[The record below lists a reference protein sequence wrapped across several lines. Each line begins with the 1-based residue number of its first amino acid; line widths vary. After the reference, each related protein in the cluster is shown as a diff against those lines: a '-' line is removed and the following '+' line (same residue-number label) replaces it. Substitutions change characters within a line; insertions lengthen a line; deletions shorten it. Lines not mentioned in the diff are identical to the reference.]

1 MIIVFD
7 LDGTISDPI
16 VGISASINY
25 ALEKMGYPGKEQSAL
40 GAYIGPPLQET
51 FTDLIGRDDE
61 EMIRN
66 AITFFRE
73 RYFSIGYRENVIY
86 PGIREIFERL
96 TADGHTLYIA
106 TSKKFELAKAVT
118 EYFGITKYF
127 EDILG
132 CGLKRKKSELL
143 SEIKQK
149 DKNAPLVMI
158 GDRLHDMEAGKECHY
173 YCIGVLWGYGS
184 KEELLESGADVVCEN
199 PDEILTLI
207 NRLQNSGGSGSSAR
221 EQ

>member
-16 VGISASINY
+16 VGISSSINY
-25 ALEKMGYPGKEQSAL
+25 ALEKMGYPTKAPSAL

-51 FTDLIGRDDE
+51 FADLLGRDDE
-61 EMIRN
+61 GLILS

-73 RYFSIGYRENVIY
+73 RYFDIGYRENIIY
-86 PGIREIFERL
+86 PGIREILKRL
-96 TADGHTLYIA
+96 TDDGHTLYIA
-106 TSKKFELAKAVT
+106 TSKKLEIAKEVT
-118 EYFGITKYF
+118 EYFNITKYF

-143 SEIKQK
+143 SEIKQIE
-149 DKNAPLVMI
+149 NREQMVMI
-158 GDRLHDMEAGKECHY
+158 GDRLHDMKAGKECQY

-184 KEELLESGADVVCEN
+184 KEELLDSGADVICEN
-199 PDEILTLI
+199 PDEIVELI
-207 NRLQNSGGSGSSAR
+207 NRIENLC
-221 EQ
+221 